1 MEKRKVEISIR
12 RLKVYLDEV
21 GIKVVKLAEL
31 SDLNPQHLSK
41 ALCGTPDNKT
51 GRPTSLTQEQLR
63 SLEFGMEQ
71 LAYELGNIFIAYDHD
86 LEVVKR
92 SGNRFCP
99 ACVEQIKQKIRP
111 YMSLLPFMQQTLGWN
126 YSKVRNVI
134 DKQDSPSSGNISRD
148 DCDRI
153 NIRMAEIAARLG
165 SFSFV

>member
-31 SDLNPQHLSK
+31 SDINPQHLSK

-51 GRPTSLTQEQLR
+51 GKPTSLTLDDLHN
-63 SLEFGMEQ
+63 LEFGMEQ
-71 LAYELGNIFIAYDHD
+71 LSYELGNIFIVYDTD
-86 LEVVKR
+86 REIVKR
-92 SGNRFCP
+92 SGNRYCP
-99 ACVEQIKQKIRP
+99 ACVEQIKEKIRP
-111 YMSLLPFMQQTLGWN
+111 YMSLLPFIQKTLGWN
-126 YSKVRNVI
+126 YSKVRNVL
-134 DKQDSPSSGNISRD
+134 DKKDSPSSGNISRD

-153 NIRMAEIAARLG
+153 NIRMAEIAACLG